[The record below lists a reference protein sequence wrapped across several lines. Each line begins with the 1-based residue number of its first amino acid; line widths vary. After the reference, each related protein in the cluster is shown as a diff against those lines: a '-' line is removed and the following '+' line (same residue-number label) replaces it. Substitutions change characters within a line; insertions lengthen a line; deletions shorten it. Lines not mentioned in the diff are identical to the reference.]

1 MAQSVEYALVAA
13 IASAIATFT
22 MTELGETLQKEAALV
37 GQSKI
42 ESLMDIAQR
51 GGDPGGGGSG
61 GAPGAVITLD
71 PCAKTTTASR

>member
-1 MAQSVEYALVAA
+1 MAQTVEYALVAA

-22 MTELGETLQKEAALV
+22 MTELGEALPNETGPAV
-37 GQSKI
+37 QSKI
-42 ESLMDIAQR
+42 ESLLDVAQR
-51 GGDPGGGGSG
+51 GGEPGS

>member
-22 MTELGETLQKEAALV
+22 MTEFGETVQKDV
-37 GQSKI
+37 SRSVPSSI

-51 GGDPGGGGSG
+51 GGSLEGTG
-61 GAPGAVITLD
+61 VTITLD
-71 PCAKTTTASR
+71 PCGNKPATTAAR